1 MANNEIPN
9 YIFKLGIPEEVVA
22 KAVSKLLEDFN
33 VYMDEEKAMK
43 LLYSLLTH
51 FIHYIDTHPGQYLK
65 LKYLDITSDKGSLLN
80 IKASSDFADEMVD
93 ANMLYNK
100 YCSET
105 MLKEE
110 LQKNINAF
118 AQSFLGLREEKVKE
132 VRKLD
137 NVIRRRRQ
145 AQDEAKQCTEIVRFS
160 DKLKKQVER
169 ERKAE
174 QRKAQR
180 EFKRKISSYFISNAE
195 RYYRDKYTREYEALE
210 QEVLAKWE
218 TNKNEIPFK

>member
-1 MANNEIPN
+1 MAEKEIPN

-22 KAVSKLLEDFN
+22 KAVSKILEDFN
-33 VYMDEEKAMK
+33 VYMDEEKALK
-43 LLYSLLTH
+43 LLYGLLTH
-51 FIHYIDTHPGQYLK
+51 LIHYIDVHPGQYLK

-80 IKASSDFADEMVD
+80 IKASSDFAEEMID

-100 YCSET
+100 FCSET

-110 LQKNINAF
+110 LQKSVNAF
-118 AQSFLGLREEKVKE
+118 AQSFLGIREEKVKE

-145 AQDEAKQCTEIVRFS
+145 AQEEAKKCTEIVRFS
-160 DKLKKQVER
+160 DKLQKQVEK

-180 EFKRKISSYFISNAE
+180 EFKKKLSSYFVSNAE
-195 RYYRDKYTREYEALE
+195 RYYRDKYKKQSEAME
-210 QEVLAKWE
+210 QDIIAKWKL
-218 TNKNEIPFK
+218 NKYEIPFE